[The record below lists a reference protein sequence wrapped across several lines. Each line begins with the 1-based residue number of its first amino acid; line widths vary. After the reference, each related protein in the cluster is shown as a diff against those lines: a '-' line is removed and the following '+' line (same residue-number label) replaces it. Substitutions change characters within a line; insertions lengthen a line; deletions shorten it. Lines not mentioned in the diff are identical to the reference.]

1 LGNPAHNVAD
11 VQALFAELPAGLTY
25 VICHPAADSPELRA
39 IAPDWRARVRDYA
52 VMTDPALRVAV
63 GAQGIHLI
71 GWRDI
76 QRAMRG

>member
-1 LGNPAHNVAD
+1 
-11 VQALFAELPAGLTY
+11 
-25 VICHPAADSPELRA
+25 
-39 IAPDWRARVRDYA
+39 

-76 QRAMRG
+76 QRALRG